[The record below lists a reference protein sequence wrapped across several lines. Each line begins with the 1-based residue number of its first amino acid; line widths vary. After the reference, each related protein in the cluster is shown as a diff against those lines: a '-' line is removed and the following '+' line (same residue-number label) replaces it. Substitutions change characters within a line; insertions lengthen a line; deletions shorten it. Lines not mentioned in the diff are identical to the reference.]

1 MEQVFYEV
9 SNFRVLTTTE
19 EVCVETCVE
28 ELSVLH
34 EHVEQQ
40 HLELV
45 FPPHMARQGLVSGER
60 EAAEVQR
67 TDRHRGVLQLLQ
79 PQDCLDEDWYELGGQ
94 GVVSVVVL
102 GEHGHVLRG
111 L

>member
-1 MEQVFYEV
+1 MKQVLYEV
-9 SNFRVLTTTE
+9 SNFRALTTTE
-19 EVCVETCVE
+19 EVCVETCAE

-40 HLELV
+40 NLELV
-45 FPPHMARQGLVSGER
+45 FPPHVARQSLLSGER

-67 TDRHRGVLQLLQ
+67 TDSHCGVLELLQ
-79 PQDCLDEDWYELGGQ
+79 PQDGLDKDGYELGGQ
-94 GVVSVVVL
+94 GVVPVVVL